1 MIVQALARAI
11 YARKRILILD
21 DVFSG
26 LDAATENHI
35 FCSLLGVTG
44 LLREAGTTVVLASSS
59 VKRVPYADHIVV
71 LDERG
76 KVAETGSFSDL
87 AEQSGYISSFSLP
100 APNWDLTSE
109 TEFVP
114 KSKPSRTEVL
124 PVKKEDWSEEN
135 VHKHTGSLAT
145 YLFYIR
151 AVGWVPTIIFLT
163 TIAGFVFCISF
174 PSKTALVH
182 YRHILTRH

>member
-1 MIVQALARAI
+1 L
-11 YARKRILILD
+11 LLD

-59 VKRVPYADHIVV
+59 IKRVPYADHIVV
-71 LDERG
+71 LDEEGRLT
-76 KVAETGSFSDL
+76 ESGSFGYL
-87 AEQSGYISSFSLP
+87 AEQSGYVSSFSLP
-100 APNWDLTSE
+100 APNWDSTGE
-109 TEFVP
+109 TECFP
-114 KSKPSRTEVL
+114 KLKPSRTAVL
-124 PVKKEDWSEEN
+124 PVKKADWSEEN

-151 AVGWVPTIIFLT
+151 AVGWIPTIIFLAA
-163 TIAGFVFCISF
+163 IAAFVFCISF
-174 PSKTALVH
+174 PSRLG
-182 YRHILTRH
+182 LP